1 MNIQNVAED
10 KVNFVWVDEDWA
22 QHYANVQVEG
32 ATKAQEGIEGFVAQ
46 LPNGASY
53 KTLAAAITAATSGQ
67 TITLIGD
74 VKESVTIGKNINIDG
89 KGRTI
94 TGTIT
99 LQGSNIVSEVKD
111 VNFDGDNKALYYA
124 FSVRNTKNLTI
135 TDCTVKNYF
144 SGLFYAPKS
153 STNVTVKDVTVEDC
167 GEYLAYMVSLNSAT
181 FENVTIKNSESG
193 ILVTNSGPKKVTLKN
208 CTMID
213 VDMPIE
219 IKEKATANITF
230 VFEGVNEMSKAE
242 FYESQYVN
250 VVAAAQVGTKVC
262 GSLDTAFDAAQ
273 DGETVKMLGN
283 VTLDTKTLATQND
296 GYAAIINV
304 AGKAV
309 TLDLNGKNI
318 AVDAAAADL
327 SANGGMLLGV
337 FSADLGGHLT
347 LTDNSDAKNGAVTL
361 NVNDANVYSMFV
373 SESGQSDKSK
383 NGKLTVNGGNY
394 TTVGKVS
401 NAMFFT
407 DANEVITVNG
417 GNFYCDGATTTA
429 SYPWMFNTYGNNE
442 RHVTVNGGTFNVDV
456 NHQHRPF
463 EVYVP
468 ETFAVNANDN
478 GTWTVVPAVAYIT
491 EMLGGT
497 VHESGDLEH
506 KVGYATLAAA
516 VASTYGNE
524 ITLVADATGAGVVI
538 NKDVT
543 IDFAGKT
550 YTFNQTVGSAGTT
563 TLGLQI
569 LKDNTVTLKNGTLTS
584 TAAVEGSKEVKM
596 LIQNYADLTLENM
609 NLVDATEHILYALS
623 NNSGETL
630 LTGNTNITTDAV
642 ALDVYDYTSSGYA
655 VPTVTI
661 ETTGKI
667 AGKIEVSESIN
678 DNLQITSGTFTTPI
692 LPEWCAEYYYPV
704 QNADGTYGVEKRYV
718 AEMTINDD
726 LYRQG
731 IYNKFEN
738 EKEQTVGT
746 LTYERT
752 LNANN
757 IWLPL
762 FVPFEIPV
770 SYLNDRGY
778 EVATFYDVHFS
789 ILEGGVVDLTS
800 VPDIHLIKINGG
812 TLKANY
818 PYVIR
823 AKSDAS
829 LDLVITLEDVT
840 LYSTAKSKLNVVE
853 SSTTTT
859 RFEFA
864 GTYVRATGEQL
875 TGDANVPFYVIT
887 KKGEMAQFADPSS
900 RLSPFRVY
908 MTIWNKDGSHVIL
921 NGNPAASIAMRV
933 IGEENEDGTTSIY
946 DVYEN
951 VDSNGM
957 IFDLQGRRV
966 LEPQKGGLYI
976 IDGKKVIY

>member
-32 ATKAQEGIEGFVAQ
+32 ATKAQEGLENFVAQ

-53 KTLAAAITAATSGQ
+53 KTLAEAVAAAAAGE

-99 LQGSNIVSEVKD
+99 LQGSNIVSTVKN

-153 STNVTVKDVTVEDC
+153 STNVTVKNVTVEEC

-296 GYAAIINV
+296 GYVAIINV

-318 AVDAAAADL
+318 TVDAAAADL

-417 GNFYCDGATTTA
+417 GNFHCGGATTTA

-442 RHVTVNGGTFNVDV
+442 LHVTVNGGTFNVDV

-468 ETFAVNANDN
+468 ETFAVNANGD

-497 VHESGDLEH
+497 VYESGDLEH
-506 KVGYATLAAA
+506 KVGYATLAEA

-524 ITLVADATGAGVVI
+524 ITLLADATGAGVVI

-550 YTFNQTVGSAGTT
+550 YTFNKTVGSAGTT
-563 TLGLQI
+563 TLGFQI
-569 LKDNTVTLKNGTLTS
+569 LKDNNVTLKNGTLTS
-584 TAAVEGSKEVKM
+584 TATVEGKQVKM

-609 NLVDATEHILYALS
+609 NLVDNTEHILYALS
-623 NNSGETL
+623 NNC
-630 LTGNTNITTDAV
+630 GNTVIKGATNITTDAV
-642 ALDVYDYTSSGYA
+642 AFDSFYSNSYA
-655 VPTVTI
+655 APTVYVETEGRIEGRIEKNDGATI
-661 ETTGKI
+661 AI
-667 AGKIEVSESIN
+667 S
-678 DNLQITSGTFTTPI
+678 SGTFTAEI

-718 AEMTINDD
+718 DEMTIVDGS
-726 LYRQG
+726 YATEF
-731 IYNKFEN
+731 KN

-966 LEPQKGGLYI
+966 LEPQKGGMYI